1 LRVHLCGVRGSTP
14 APGIEFIRYGGHTAC
29 VAIAHDGAAVPSL
42 LLDAGIGLQQV
53 AKLLGNSPFR
63 GSILLSHLHWDHST
77 GLPFFPKGDEDTA
90 QVHLLLPE
98 QEDGRD
104 AVEVLSGIMRP
115 PYFPVGPTALRGEW
129 SFDTIAPGEHEMQG
143 FTVLA
148 REVPHKG
155 GRTFGYRISDGHST
169 LTYIPDHCPTVLG
182 PGEDGWG
189 EYHPAAM
196 ELAADADVMLH
207 DAQLLPDE
215 STMAVY
221 GHAVADYGVEL
232 GRRAGTSTVV
242 LFHHRSDRTD
252 DELDLLASRFT
263 GSAPSVLV
271 GAERSVFEL

>member
-1 LRVHLCGVRGSTP
+1 MRGSTP

-29 VAIAHDGAAVPSL
+29 VALAHDGDAVPSL
-42 LLDAGIGLQQV
+42 VLDAGIGLQQV
-53 AKLLGNSPFR
+53 AKLLGDSPFR
-63 GSILLSHLHWDHST
+63 GTILLSHLHWDHST
-77 GLPFFPKGDEDTA
+77 GLPFFPKGDEDTS
-90 QVHLLLPE
+90 QVHLLLPQ

-115 PYFPVGPTALRGEW
+115 PYFPVGPTALRGDW
-129 SFDTIAPGEHEMQG
+129 SFDSIAPGEHEIQG
-143 FTVLA
+143 FKVLA

-169 LTYIPDHCPTVLG
+169 LTYIPAHCPSVLG

-196 ELAADADVMLH
+196 ELAADSDLMLH

-221 GHAVADYGVEL
+221 GHAVADYGVAL

-252 DELDLLASRFT
+252 DELDLLGSRFT
-263 GSAPSVLV
+263 GSDPNVLV

>member
-1 LRVHLCGVRGSTP
+1 MRGSTP

-29 VAIAHDGAAVPSL
+29 VALAHDGDAVPSL
-42 LLDAGIGLQQV
+42 VLDAGIGLQQV
-53 AKLLGNSPFR
+53 AKLLGDSPFR
-63 GSILLSHLHWDHST
+63 GTILLSHLHWDHST
-77 GLPFFPKGDEDTA
+77 GLPFFPKGDEDTS
-90 QVHLLLPE
+90 QVHLLLPQ

-115 PYFPVGPTALRGEW
+115 PYFPVGPTALRGDW
-129 SFDTIAPGEHEMQG
+129 SFDSIAPGEHEIQG
-143 FTVLA
+143 FKVLA

-169 LTYIPDHCPTVLG
+169 LTYIPDHCPSVLG

-196 ELAADADVMLH
+196 ELAADADLMLH

-221 GHAVADYGVEL
+221 GHAVADYGVAL

-252 DELDLLASRFT
+252 DELDLLGSRFT
-263 GSAPSVLV
+263 GSDPNVLV